1 MISSIKKWWPRS
13 WRQFWT
19 TLDGRTYHVLLHM
32 RPWIGW
38 LAVGMMVVTFALVFW
53 WVPLESI
60 QRYPQKIFYIHVPSA
75 WLMYSA
81 VGVVFVA
88 SVMYLWQRTQLWD
101 IFARCAAEIGFLFC
115 SLTLV
120 TGMLWGSP
128 IWGKPWVWDA
138 RLTSTFVL
146 WLIYMG
152 YLLFR
157 VLARRDIEVGRIAA
171 VIGIVGAI
179 DVPIIHLS
187 VQWWRTLHP
196 LPVVMIANDPGGG
209 LPASMLVTLLVAL
222 TSFSLVFVYL
232 LTQRVWQERTIEN
245 LGLLEAILDRKAEH
259 AT

>member
-1 MISSIKKWWPRS
+1 
-13 WRQFWT
+13 
-19 TLDGRTYHVLLHM
+19 
-32 RPWIGW
+32 
-38 LAVGMMVVTFALVFW
+38 
-53 WVPLESI
+53 
-60 QRYPQKIFYIHVPSA
+60 
-75 WLMYSA
+75 
-81 VGVVFVA
+81 
-88 SVMYLWQRTQLWD
+88 
-101 IFARCAAEIGFLFC
+101 
-115 SLTLV
+115 
-120 TGMLWGSP
+120 MLWGSP

-157 VLARRDIEVGRIAA
+157 MLARRDIEVGRIAA

-209 LPASMLVTLLVAL
+209 LPASMLITLLVAL